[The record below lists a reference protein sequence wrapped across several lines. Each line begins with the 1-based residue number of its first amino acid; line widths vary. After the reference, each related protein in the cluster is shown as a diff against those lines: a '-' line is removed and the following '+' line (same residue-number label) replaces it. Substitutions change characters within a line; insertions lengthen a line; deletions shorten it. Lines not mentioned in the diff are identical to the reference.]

1 MCVYGQSEDS
11 QMEAYMK
18 IIIDAMGGDNAPG
31 APVEAAARASKTLD
45 AQLVLVGNFD
55 AVQAELNKYEYDKSK
70 IEIVHATEVISNHEE
85 PVKAV
90 KSKRDASVVVAA
102 QMLKRGEGDALLS
115 MGSTGALLAAAL
127 LIVGRIKG
135 IMRPAIASLLP
146 SAKGPKMLIDSGAN
160 TRSKKGNLLQ
170 FALMGSVYMKNVLG
184 IKKPTVGLISN
195 GEEEEKGV
203 ELVKETHPL
212 LKAAP
217 VNFIGNIEGR
227 DVMEGTADVMV
238 CDGFV
243 GNVILKT
250 VEGMGHVVSS
260 KVKEI
265 FTSGFLSK
273 LGALLVMKG
282 IKSFR
287 KSMDYREYGGAPLLG
302 TKRPVIKGH
311 GSSDAKA
318 VYSAIK
324 QAIKFVETNVIEDIK
339 NTIDT
344 LEDEADG

>member
-1 MCVYGQSEDS
+1 
-11 QMEAYMK
+11 MK
-18 IIIDAMGGDNAPG
+18 IIIDAMGGDFAPA
-31 APVEAAARASKTLD
+31 APVEAAAKASRELD
-45 AQLVLVGNFD
+45 VKLVLVGQFD
-55 AVQAELNKYEYDKSK
+55 AVKAELNKYEYDKSK
-70 IEIVHATEVISNHEE
+70 IEIVHASEVISNHEE

-90 KSKRDASVVVAA
+90 KGKRDASVVVAA
-102 QMLKRGEGDALLS
+102 QMLKKGEGDALLS
-115 MGSTGALLAAAL
+115 MGSTGALLTASL
-127 LIVGRIKG
+127 LIVGRIKDV
-135 IMRPAIASLLP
+135 MRPAIATLLP

-170 FALMGSVYMKNVLG
+170 FAVMGSVYMKNVLG
-184 IKKPTVGLISN
+184 IENPTVGLISN
-195 GEEEEKGV
+195 GEEEGKGD
-203 ELVKETHPL
+203 ELVKETYPV
-212 LKAAP
+212 LKVAP

-265 FTSGFLSK
+265 FTANILRK
-273 LGALLVMKG
+273 IGALFVMKG

-324 QAIKFVETNVIEDIK
+324 QAIRFVETNVIDGIK
-339 NTIDT
+339 NTIDSM
-344 LEDEADG
+344 EEEADG

>member
-1 MCVYGQSEDS
+1 
-11 QMEAYMK
+11 MK
-18 IIIDAMGGDNAPG
+18 IIIDAMGGDFAPA
-31 APVEAAARASKTLD
+31 APVEAAAKASRELD
-45 AQLVLVGNFD
+45 ISLVLVGQLD
-55 AVQAELNKYEYDKSK
+55 AVKAELSKYEYDKSK
-70 IEIVHATEVISNHEE
+70 IEIVNSTEVISNHEE

-90 KSKRDASVVVAA
+90 KGKRDASVVVAA
-102 QMLKRGEGDALLS
+102 QMLKRKEADALLS
-115 MGSTGALLAAAL
+115 MGSTGALLTASL

-135 IMRPAIASLLP
+135 VMRPAIATLLP

-170 FALMGSVYMKNVLG
+170 FAVMGSVYMKNVLSVEN
-184 IKKPTVGLISN
+184 PTVGLISN
-195 GEEEEKGV
+195 GEEEGKGD
-203 ELVKETHPL
+203 ELVKETYPV
-212 LKAAP
+212 LKVAP

-238 CDGFV
+238 CNGFV

-250 VEGMGHVVSS
+250 VEGMGHVVSG

-265 FTSGFLSK
+265 FTANIFRK
-273 LGALLVMKG
+273 IGALFVMKG

-302 TKRPVIKGH
+302 TRYPVIKGH

-318 VYSAIK
+318 VFSAIK
-324 QAIKFVETNVIEDIK
+324 QAIRFVETNVIDDIK
-339 NTIDT
+339 NTIDSM
-344 LEDEADG
+344 EEQVND